1 MKEDDPFG
9 FTIYPHISIFRTW
22 YEIVDLSTDETL
34 FEIYKEGTFKPTFF
48 MQDMTGKEVL
58 TAKKIS
64 GWSGI
69 YRIFRNKIRYATLD
83 YSTSCCS
90 SQTEIQTEKKR
101 YLGSRLKGSSF
112 EFVDNYGRL
121 AFFFQR
127 FVSFL
132 HTESLLEVHDC
143 IEPEIAILASA
154 ILDTIIRSEQTA
166 VVMSTPVIVS

>member
-1 MKEDDPFG
+1 MEDANPFG

-22 YEIVDLSTDETL
+22 YEVVDLSTNEAI
-34 FEIYKEGTFKPTFF
+34 FEIYKEGAFKPTFI
-48 MQDMTGKEVL
+48 MQDTTGKEVF

-69 YRIFRNKIRYATLD
+69 YRIFKNSVRYATLD
-83 YSTSCCS
+83 YSSSCCS
-90 SQTEIQTEKKR
+90 SQTEIQTEMKR

-127 FVSFL
+127 FVKFL
-132 HTESLLEVHDC
+132 RTECLVEVYDN
-143 IEPEIAILASA
+143 IEPEIAILASV
-154 ILDTIIRSEQTA
+154 ILDTIIRGAQSAAVASTA
-166 VVMSTPVIVS
+166 AVM